1 MKTILLLPVTVLFAF
16 SALELM
22 NSSSLND
29 ETEIKWLSL
38 EEAQTQAGENGK
50 PIFVFVEAEWCG
62 TCKRMM
68 NTVFPDPEI
77 STLVTEYYH
86 PVIIDLDSNEQVVF
100 NGKEKTERSF
110 ARTMQVQQT
119 PTMIF
124 ISSSGE
130 VMGRQPGFMDRS
142 ELKQLLHYVL
152 SDQFGEVPVSEFQ
165 ID

>member
-16 SALELM
+16 STLELM
-22 NSSSLND
+22 NSPSLND
-29 ETEIKWLSL
+29 DAEINWLSV
-38 EEAQTQAGENGK
+38 EEAQAQAGEDGK
-50 PIFVFVEAEWCG
+50 PLFVFVEAEWCG
-62 TCKRMM
+62 TCKQML

-77 STLVTEYYH
+77 STLVSENYH
-86 PVIIDLDSNEQVVF
+86 PVVIDLDSKKQVLF

-165 ID
+165 VD